1 MGPFHLSYKYIPY
14 VGTGIFA
21 LIMFSLFVYILTIK
35 LKEKREEREFEKQV
49 RFSIDPEVEYNEE
62 PSFLTRALNALPNLL
77 VKAKIF
83 NENVSVEI
91 IRRKILLYGSAVFV
105 IATLFTRNPL
115 GGLLPVFFL
124 YAGTYVFANYKISKT
139 RNLMNE
145 QIPAF
150 VSVFKAN
157 IQANQHSQN
166 AMINAINNTASPL
179 YDELARPKSIME
191 AGDFRP
197 GIVALRMNTENETL
211 RQMASCIELAS
222 SSGSN
227 IEEQIEII
235 ESIIKTKQSLER
247 KKKLGVNENKPL
259 FFVASLMVPI
269 AFFGSYFISDM
280 HREYWFT
287 TAFSYAVI
295 VGVIAVMALASWFT
309 WLIIKKIDVG

>member
-21 LIMFSLFVYILTIK
+21 LIMFSLFIYIVTIK
-35 LKEKREEREFEKQV
+35 MKEKREEREFEKQV
-49 RFSIDPEVEYNEE
+49 RFSIDPEVEYKEE
-62 PSFLTRALNALPNLL
+62 PSLMSRASNALPNLL
-77 VKAKIF
+77 IKSKIIGEDVPVQAVK
-83 NENVSVEI
+83 
-91 IRRKILLYGSAVFV
+91 RKILMYGAAVFF
-105 IATLFTRNPL
+105 IATLLTRNPL
-115 GGLLPVFFL
+115 GGMIPIFFL
-124 YAGTYVFANYKISKT
+124 YAGVYVFANYKISKA

-197 GIVALRMNTENETL
+197 GIIALRMNTENETL

-235 ESIIKTKQSLER
+235 EDIIKTKQALER

-259 FFVASLMVPI
+259 FFVAALMVPV

-287 TAFSYAVI
+287 TLFSYAVI
-295 VGVIAVMALASWFT
+295 IGVVAVMALASWLT
-309 WLIIKKIDVG
+309 WIIIKKIDVG